1 MNEKVNVEASSRN
14 NRKLLIISLRILNK
28 HSLMWYDTDVDEDD
42 EDDKHGKDV
51 DDYFF
56 SIPPLNFIR
65 NLTHLKPTK

>member
-56 SIPPLNFIR
+56 FIPPLNFR
-65 NLTHLKPTK
+65 QNLTHLKPTK

>member
-56 SIPPLNFIR
+56 SIPPLNFIQ